1 MRQEDKD
8 IFLVTIF
15 ERLDPVVPEAPSNP
29 RLSVTRYYT
38 FPLVEL
44 VSHPF

>member
-1 MRQEDKD
+1 MREENKD

-29 RLSVTRYYT
+29 KTFSYT
-38 FPLVEL
+38 ILYI
-44 VSHPF
+44 SIS

>member
-1 MRQEDKD
+1 MREENKD

-15 ERLDPVVPEAPSNP
+15 ERLDPVVPEAASNP
-29 RLSVTRYYT
+29 RLLVTRYYT

-44 VSHPF
+44 VSYPF